1 MKTITIALLVA
12 LNGLSN
18 AQNSDPNRAVANP
31 QTTTGQQKTKTME
44 NQAKRVVSEFL
55 TAVQTGDQ
63 AKLAA
68 SLHPNVE
75 WNQPGSNRFSG
86 TKKSSTAVFQM
97 VGGMFE
103 LTANTLALTDV
114 KVLTVNGNQVA
125 CLIHW
130 EAAQPTGVVLD
141 VDNIDVYT
149 VENGK
154 IVSATIYS
162 ADIAQEDHFWAK

>member
-1 MKTITIALLVA
+1 MVV
-12 LNGLSN
+12 LSRLAN
-18 AQNSDPNRAVANP
+18 AQNVDPNRAAVNQ
-31 QTTTGQQKTKTME
+31 QTTAGQQKSNIME
-44 NQAKRVVSEFL
+44 NQAKQVVSDFL

-75 WNQPGSNRFSG
+75 WNQPGSHRFSG

-97 VGGMFE
+97 VGGMVE
-103 LTANTLALTDV
+103 LTANTLAMTDI
-114 KVLTVNGNQVA
+114 KVLTVNGNRVA

-130 EAAQPTGVVLD
+130 KAVQPTGVVLD

-154 IVSATIYS
+154 IIDATIYS
-162 ADIAQEDHFWAK
+162 ADIAQEDYFWAK